1 MVCGLCS
8 AQNRSMATPK
18 AIHFI
23 GEVAAFASWAGISEP
38 VAHFDLEP
46 RSDTPAQEAYLAML
60 PLLVQAAA
68 HPTPPALAGTSIN
81 APGRDDR
88 RGSLPTVHLH
98 FDTQHRMGGVK
109 LPCPLLSGANVS
121 MARCVLEV
129 SVL

>member
-1 MVCGLCS
+1 
-8 AQNRSMATPK
+8 MATPK

-68 HPTPPALAGTSIN
+68 HPTPPALAGTIII
-81 APGRDDR
+81 A
-88 RGSLPTVHLH
+88 LM
-98 FDTQHRMGGVK
+98 HRAGTT
-109 LPCPLLSGANVS
+109 AE
-121 MARCVLEV
+121 EV
-129 SVL
+129 CQQFICTSTRNIGWAG